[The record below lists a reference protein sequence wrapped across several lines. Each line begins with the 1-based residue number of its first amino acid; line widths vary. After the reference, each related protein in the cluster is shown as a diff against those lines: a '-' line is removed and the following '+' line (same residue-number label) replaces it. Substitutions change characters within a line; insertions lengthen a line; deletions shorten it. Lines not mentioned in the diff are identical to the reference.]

1 MDETQNI
8 EKKSLRIV
16 SGKTSDWNELAKDVV
31 CFANARGGKILIGIE
46 NDQSLPQPDQIIDP
60 LLPAQVRKRISE
72 LTINV
77 STLTEI
83 KTAENNGQYL
93 ILTILPSSSTVA
105 STTDGKYY
113 MRIADDCKPIL
124 PDELNRLYTDK
135 PAYIWE
141 TKVQKNAK
149 RGEVN
154 PIKLEEF
161 ISDIKGSK
169 RVSDF
174 VKQKSVDEILDYYF
188 MADGEYLTNLGILWI
203 GIRKERAKLL
213 YPPVIQFIKYDENGN
228 KVNKITWDDF
238 SLNPKELIESVWTQI
253 PDWKEGVEISDGIF
267 QKFIPNYEEEVIREL
282 IANALVHR
290 PYTTRGDIFINL
302 FPDRLEVHNPGLFPV
317 GVTPKN
323 ILHKT
328 IRRNEHL
335 SKVFYDLG
343 LMERE
348 GLGYDRMYEVLLGNG
363 KQLPEP
369 SEGDDRVTVIV
380 RKGILRNEIV
390 KLVSRANQEYQLRQR
405 EIICIGLV
413 AQHTALSATE
423 FSGILNLT
431 QPNAIR
437 DWMGRLSDLGLIKSK
452 GKTKG
457 MVYYVNSE
465 FLRKV
470 GFKGKTNLKKIE
482 DHRLRELI
490 IEDLKTYPKSSL
502 SDIHQRIGKEIK
514 IVIVRKQL
522 DNLIAENMVLPKG
535 SRKFRTYSLFS

>member
-1 MDETQNI
+1 MQEDQNI
-8 EKKSLRIV
+8 EKKSLKLLT
-16 SGKTSDWNELAKDVV
+16 GKNPDWKELAKDAV

-46 NDQSLPQPDQIIDP
+46 NDQILPQPDQIIDHF
-60 LLPAQVRKRISE
+60 LPAQVRKRISE

-77 STLTEI
+77 STLAEI

-141 TKVQKNAK
+141 TKVQKKVK

-213 YPPVIQFIKYDENGN
+213 YPPVIQFIKYDENGK

-405 EIICIGLV
+405 EIICLGLV

-457 MVYYVNSE
+457 MVYYVNPE

-522 DNLIAENMVLPKG
+522 NNLIAENMVLPKG